1 MNPAS
6 LTRGQ
11 ALAAL
16 RRRFVEAGLATAA
29 LDARLVLVAA
39 LGIDPAELVRWPD
52 EALTPAQS
60 DRLES
65 LARRRLAREP
75 VARILGER
83 EFWGLPFAL
92 SPGTLVPRP
101 DTETVVETVL
111 RLLPARD
118 APLRILDLG
127 TGSGCLL
134 VALLHERPR
143 AHGIGVDRSVDA
155 LATARGN
162 ARRNG
167 VGDRAGF
174 VASDWA
180 SAVGGAFD
188 LLVSNPPYI
197 RSALVRILDPDVRDH
212 DPAAALDGGEDGLEA
227 YRIILREAGRLL
239 APGGLMALEIGY
251 DQEESLR
258 RLAAPLGL
266 AVEAVERDL
275 AGHPRCVALKRP

>member
-1 MNPAS
+1 M
-6 LTRGQ
+6 TRAE
-11 ALAAL
+11 ALAEL
-16 RRRFVEAGLATAA
+16 RRAFAEAGLDTPA
-29 LDARLVLVAA
+29 LDARLLVVAA
-39 LGIDPAELVRWPD
+39 LDIEPTALVTRPDAELSPED
-52 EALTPAQS
+52 ETV
-60 DRLES
+60 
-65 LARRRLAREP
+65 LAGYKARRLAREP

-143 AHGIGVDRSVDA
+143 AHGIGVDRAVDA

-188 LLVSNPPYI
+188 LVVSNPPYI